1 MKFLIKFAVKKQVI
15 RSRRLIS
22 LLKPSSD
29 ALLKRPTSCLCL
41 FVIQNVRLVIASATA
56 PKVDSIAEAPSGI
69 MLPRSTFGESS
80 VSTSGDSCSCSVKA
94 CSGIFGKVKG
104 INSGLGGSSGT
115 IYLETYF
122 ASSVASSVCS
132 STP

>member
-1 MKFLIKFAVKKQVI
+1 MI

-29 ALLKRPTSCLCL
+29 ALLKRQTSCFCL
-41 FVIQNVRLVIASATA
+41 FVIQNVRLVITSAAA

-69 MLPRSTFGESS
+69 ILPRSTFGELS
-80 VSTSGDSCSCSVKA
+80 VSTSGDCIYCSVKA
-94 CSGIFGKVKG
+94 SSGILGKVIG
-104 INSGLGGSSGT
+104 STSGLGGSSGT

-122 ASSVASSVCS
+122 SISAASSYCS

>member
-1 MKFLIKFAVKKQVI
+1 MKKQVI

-29 ALLKRPTSCLCL
+29 TLLKRPTSCFCL
-41 FVIQNVRLVIASATA
+41 FVIQNVRLVIASAAA

-69 MLPRSTFGESS
+69 ILPRSTFGELS
-80 VSTSGDSCSCSVKA
+80 VSTSGDCCSVKA
-94 CSGIFGKVKG
+94 CSGILGKFIG
-104 INSGLGGSSGT
+104 STSGLGGSSGT

-122 ASSVASSVCS
+122 ANSAASSYCS